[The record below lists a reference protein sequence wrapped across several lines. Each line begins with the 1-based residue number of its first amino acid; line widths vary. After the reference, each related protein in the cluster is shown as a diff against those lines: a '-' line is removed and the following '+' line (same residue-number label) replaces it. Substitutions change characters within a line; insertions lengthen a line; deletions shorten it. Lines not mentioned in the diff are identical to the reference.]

1 MSPNLYIVVLVFSGT
16 MLVNVLT
23 SAALWYIHGNR
34 IFGYITLSWVIT
46 SINFFLQSQFV
57 GYDYSMLL
65 AFSFYVLASW
75 VYYEITSALLV
86 KPDRRSWVYT
96 IPVTL
101 VILGLVTLRLTQSF
115 RFASIFSAIAI
126 AMPLL
131 VAAWKARSARESR
144 GDTKGFKIL
153 ALLLVLLAIHYLD
166 YPFLRQSETGAV
178 FGFTF
183 AFLLTF
189 AFSIFFPSFLLWQ
202 LAAEYSGRL
211 QNEVTKQTKELVD
224 LDNRNKALIS
234 ILVHD
239 LATPVTTAMMSLNKI
254 EDGDSPVMQRLSKS
268 LRYIM
273 TTIEKVRELQA
284 VSSGKKNLDLKVA
297 DPAIA
302 VHNAVQYYAEQL
314 AAQNLTV
321 RFIDERKNPRSS
333 VMIDPQL
340 LQAQIIGNLIS
351 NAIKFSPRG
360 EEIVI
365 RFTDDFRCVNIEVI
379 DFGIGI
385 PANIA
390 PKIFSFSG
398 ATTRMGLHN
407 EKGTGFG
414 LPLVKAYVDMMN
426 GRIEFKTSYKDP
438 AFARTVGVCMRVRFP
453 LVVQQPILSERRE
466 MGL

>member
-1 MSPNLYIVVLVFSGT
+1 
-16 MLVNVLT
+16 MLVNVIT
-23 SAALWYIHGNR
+23 SVALWYIHRNR

-46 SINFFLQSQFV
+46 SINFYLQSQFV
-57 GYDYSMLL
+57 GYDYKMLL

-75 VYYEITSALLV
+75 VYYEITAALLV
-86 KPDRRSWVYT
+86 RPDRRSWIYT
-96 IPVTL
+96 IPITL
-101 VILGLVTLRLTQSF
+101 VILGLVTLRLTHSF
-115 RFASIFSAIAI
+115 RIASIFCAVAI
-126 AMPLL
+126 AMPL
-131 VAAWKARSARESR
+131 VSAAVKARRARESK
-144 GDTKGFKIL
+144 GDTKGFRIL
-153 ALLLVLLAIHYLD
+153 SILLVLLAIHYLD

-211 QNEVTKQTKELVD
+211 QGEVTKQTKELVD

-239 LATPVTTAMMSLNKI
+239 LATPVTTAMMALSKI
-254 EDGDSPVMQRLSKS
+254 KDGDAPVMQRLSKS

-273 TTIEKVRELQA
+273 TTIEKVRDLQA
-284 VSSGKKNLDLKVA
+284 VTAGKKNLDLKIA
-297 DPAIA
+297 DPADAI
-302 VHNAVQYYAEQL
+302 HNAVQYYAESL

-321 RFIDERKNPRSS
+321 RFIDERKNPQSS
-333 VMIDPQL
+333 AMIDPQL

-360 EEIVI
+360 EDIVI
-365 RFTDDFRCVNIEVI
+365 RLSEDARWLNIEVI

-385 PANIA
+385 PAHIA
-390 PKIFSFSG
+390 PKLFSFSG

-414 LPLVKAYVDMMN
+414 LPLVKAYVDMMQ
-426 GRIEFKTSYKDP
+426 GRIDFRTNYKDP
-438 AFARTVGVCMRVRFP
+438 AFSRNVGVNMRVRFP
-453 LVVQQPILSERRE
+453 LVVQRPLLSEARERE
-466 MGL
+466 M